1 MLAGVGLLLGVVPF
15 ILFRYG
21 ERLRKSSKIA
31 SAIWAAEPEENRA
44 LTSDGSAEQVAR
56 AAEEKGLPKA
66 SDV

>member
-31 SAIWAAEPEENRA
+31 SAIWAAEPEKNQVV
-44 LTSDGSAEQVAR
+44 TSDGSTEQVAQ
-56 AAEEKGLPKA
+56 AVEEKGPPKA
-66 SDV
+66 SNV

>member
-21 ERLRKSSKIA
+21 GRLRKSSKIA

-44 LTSDGSAEQVAR
+44 FASDGSTEQGAR
-56 AAEEKGLPKA
+56 AAEEKALSKA
-66 SDV
+66 SHV